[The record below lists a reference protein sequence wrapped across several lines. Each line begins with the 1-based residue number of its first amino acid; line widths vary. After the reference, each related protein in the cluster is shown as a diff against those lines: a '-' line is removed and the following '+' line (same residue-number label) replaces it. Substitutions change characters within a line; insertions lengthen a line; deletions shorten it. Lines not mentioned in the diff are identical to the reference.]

1 MPLDQLLLS
10 AARIV
15 WRQRS
20 LWVLGLLA
28 TAGTLSFNL
37 FFRILTLRWR
47 AGTVELDQFDLQ
59 EALELFTSP
68 ATLIGFVLALF
79 LLAILFWLLNTVAE
93 GSLIVAARGVEEGRP
108 LTLSESLRRGLGLIG
123 RFVGIDT
130 LLFLPVLFLTLAL
143 MLVGFGAMVGLVL
156 VATRPAVQAA
166 DLRLVAGL
174 TTAVSAP
181 ILLLML
187 LSAIIIMVMRTLA
200 FRAAALEG
208 LTAGASIR
216 RAWRLLRRKALPVT
230 LMALVLWALRS
241 VVGMPLRL
249 ASFALVV
256 AGLGQFTLAASGTM
270 ELPAAI
276 GAILSAAGLIV
287 ALLSG
292 LLAAIMNAFASTSW
306 TMGYGQWSVS
316 RGAGEQRS
324 GGAVSVPD

>member
-1 MPLDQLLLS
+1 
-10 AARIV
+10 
-15 WRQRS
+15 
-20 LWVLGLLA
+20 
-28 TAGTLSFNL
+28 
-37 FFRILTLRWR
+37 
-47 AGTVELDQFDLQ
+47 
-59 EALELFTSP
+59 
-68 ATLIGFVLALF
+68 
-79 LLAILFWLLNTVAE
+79 
-93 GSLIVAARGVEEGRP
+93 
-108 LTLSESLRRGLGLIG
+108 
-123 RFVGIDT
+123 
-130 LLFLPVLFLTLAL
+130 
-143 MLVGFGAMVGLVL
+143 
-156 VATRPAVQAA
+156 
-166 DLRLVAGL
+166 VAGL